1 MGKITLE
8 KLIYKNY
15 LKTSLASILFIEL
28 VLVAIYFIVNNN
40 LINKSIDFILTDLKQ
55 NTYKLVDE
63 RTKSIDRKLTEV
75 ELLAKVLQ
83 KEHQNFFEYPQSYNQ
98 IEKPKFQYASNQ
110 MYYKTNNNG
119 GSSVV
124 VSKDTLID
132 EVLKKELTN
141 SELFDSTFKT
151 LVEHDENIVAV
162 YFNSYKNYSRYYPY
176 MDNFHEVFPPSINMQ
191 AYNFYY
197 EADEKNN
204 PNKNV
209 VMTDVYLDP
218 AHKGWMLSVIVPIY
232 NQNRLEG
239 VTGIDITLKKFIDN
253 YLNINLPFNGKSFI
267 INNSGKIIAMS
278 KEVEDILNIKE
289 LEEYVYKKDEKINE
303 TINKSNKFNILDY
316 KDKEIANNFKNI
328 IENKSYSHKIK
339 VNNQNYLL
347 FTHKM
352 EKTSW
357 YVVSLIKEE
366 DALKEV
372 RSLENYYDNLGYVII
387 IIIFIFYAIFFFFLQ
402 IKAKN
407 FVSQINTPLLE
418 IIKLTKNIGKSRE
431 TKSLKSNDIVE
442 IDELNNN
449 FNSLISELNIRTNHL
464 IVEETKRAYQEKLA
478 NTDTLTGAYNRRYL
492 KEFSTDY
499 LKIVK
504 REKKDLSLL
513 ILDLDDFKNIND
525 TYGHEAGD
533 LVLIEFVKLARK
545 SIRDNDLIV
554 RFGGDEFIVLLP
566 NTNISNA
573 KILANKII
581 NKISEYNMNKQV
593 KFSISIGVS
602 QYEEKDNSIE
612 SLILRADDSLYEAKR
627 KGKNCVI

>member
-1 MGKITLE
+1 MDKITLE

-15 LKTSLASILFIEL
+15 LKTSLTSIFFIEL
-28 VLVAIYFIVNNN
+28 VLIVIYFTVSNN
-40 LINKSIDFILTDLKQ
+40 LINKSIDFVLTDLKQ
-55 NTYKLVDE
+55 NIYKLVDE

-83 KEHQNFFEYPQSYNQ
+83 KEHQNFFEFPQNYNQ
-98 IEKPKFQYASNQ
+98 IDKPKFQYSQNQ

-124 VSKDTLID
+124 VSKDTPID
-132 EVLKKELTN
+132 EALKKELNN

-151 LVEHDENIVAV
+151 LVEHDKNIVAV

-176 MDNFHEVFPPSINMQ
+176 MDNFHELFPSSINMQ

-209 VMTDVYLDP
+209 VMTDVYLDLIR
-218 AHKGWMLSVIVPIY
+218 KDWMLSVIVPIY
-232 NQNRLEG
+232 NKNKLEG
-239 VTGIDITLKKFIDN
+239 VSGIDITLKNFVDN
-253 YLNINLPFNGKSFI
+253 YLNIDLPFNGKSFV

-278 KEVEDILNIKE
+278 KDIENLLNIKE
-289 LEEYVYKKDEKINE
+289 IDEHVYKKDEIINE
-303 TINKSNKFNILDY
+303 TISKSNKFNILDY
-316 KDKEIANNFKNI
+316 EDKDIANTFKNI
-328 IENKSYSHKIK
+328 IEDKTYSHKIK

-357 YVVSLIKEE
+357 YVISLIKEE
-366 DALKEV
+366 NVVKEIKSLK
-372 RSLENYYDNLGYVII
+372 NYYDNLGYSIIVII
-387 IIIFIFYAIFFFFLQ
+387 ILFYVLFFFFLRF
-402 IKAKN
+402 KAKQ

-418 IIKLTKNIGKSRE
+418 IIKLTKNIGKTRE
-431 TKSLKSNDIVE
+431 MKSLKSNEIVE

-449 FNSLISELNIRTNHL
+449 FNNLISELNIRTNNL
-464 IVEETKRAYQEKLA
+464 IIEETKRVYQEKLA

>member
-1 MGKITLE
+1 LDKITLE

-15 LKTSLASILFIEL
+15 LKTSLTSIFFIEL
-28 VLVAIYFIVNNN
+28 VLIVIYFTVSNN
-40 LINKSIDFILTDLKQ
+40 LINKSIDFVLTDLKQ
-55 NTYKLVDE
+55 NIYKLVDE

-83 KEHQNFFEYPQSYNQ
+83 KEHQNFFEFPQNYNQ
-98 IEKPKFQYASNQ
+98 IDKPKFQYSQNQ

-124 VSKDTLID
+124 VSKDTPID
-132 EVLKKELTN
+132 EALKKELNN

-151 LVEHDENIVAV
+151 LVEHDKNIVAV

-176 MDNFHEVFPPSINMQ
+176 MDNFHELFPSSINMQ

-209 VMTDVYLDP
+209 VMTDVYLDLIR
-218 AHKGWMLSVIVPIY
+218 KDWMLSVIVPIY
-232 NQNRLEG
+232 NKNKLEG
-239 VTGIDITLKKFIDN
+239 VSGIDITLKNFVDN
-253 YLNINLPFNGKSFI
+253 YLNIDLPFNGKSFV

-278 KEVEDILNIKE
+278 KDIENLLNIKE
-289 LEEYVYKKDEKINE
+289 IDEHVYKKDEIINE
-303 TINKSNKFNILDY
+303 TISKSNKFNILDY
-316 KDKEIANNFKNI
+316 EDKDISNTFKNI
-328 IENKSYSHKIK
+328 IEDKTYSHKIK

-366 DALKEV
+366 NVVKEIKSLK
-372 RSLENYYDNLGYVII
+372 NYYDNLGYSIIVII
-387 IIIFIFYAIFFFFLQ
+387 ILFYVLFFFFLRF
-402 IKAKN
+402 KAKQ

-418 IIKLTKNIGKSRE
+418 IIKLTKNIGKTRE
-431 TKSLKSNDIVE
+431 MKSLKSNEIVE

-449 FNSLISELNIRTNHL
+449 FNNLISELNIRTNNL
-464 IVEETKRAYQEKLA
+464 IIEETKRVYQEKLA

-492 KEFSTDY
+492 KEFSADY